1 MKTRACLKDFAHG
14 CSLAHNH
21 SLASQAFT
29 KFFQR

>member
-1 MKTRACLKDFAHG
+1 MKTIACLKDFVHG

-21 SLASQAFT
+21 SLASHEFT